1 MGLLYC
7 IKAHYNCFTYLLVI
21 IFRQNYNL
29 FRLCLMKCRIIAQ
42 IRKPPEERSV
52 GERRLVAVTLRMK
65 MNVFLSVSPRILPL
79 DFDFVCSLTLGL
91 YVRRGWTY
99 LYRYFCGASDD
110 AVSVSSHWPGSFQ
123 SVIKIN
129 STFSLS
135 LKIRVPF
142 SFNSTA

>member
-91 YVRRGWTY
+91 YVRRG
-99 LYRYFCGASDD
+99 
-110 AVSVSSHWPGSFQ
+110 
-123 SVIKIN
+123 
-129 STFSLS
+129 
-135 LKIRVPF
+135 
-142 SFNSTA
+142 